1 MSSVNPAQ
9 KFGIVPKDVA
19 GGTSGLAFLQGM
31 LNQTYP
37 APPFTQTTDIWLAEA
52 ETGRV
57 VFEAT
62 PSARFYNPL
71 GTVHGGWTSALLDSA
86 MGCAVHST
94 LRPGQ
99 VYTTVDMS
107 VSFVRAVLESTGKLR
122 CEGKV
127 IHTGSRIATA
137 EGRIWDAAGT
147 LIAHGSET
155 CLVINLPP
163 AT

>member
-57 VFEAT
+57 VFEAM

-71 GTVHGGWTSALLDSA
+71 GTVHGGWISDPAQLGDGMRCPFDA
-86 MGCAVHST
+86 EA
-94 LRPGQ
+94 GQ
-99 VYTTVDMS
+99 GFTTVDL
-107 VSFVRAVLESTGKLR
+107 A
-122 CEGKV
+122 
-127 IHTGSRIATA
+127 
-137 EGRIWDAAGT
+137 
-147 LIAHGSET
+147 
-155 CLVINLPP
+155 
-163 AT
+163 